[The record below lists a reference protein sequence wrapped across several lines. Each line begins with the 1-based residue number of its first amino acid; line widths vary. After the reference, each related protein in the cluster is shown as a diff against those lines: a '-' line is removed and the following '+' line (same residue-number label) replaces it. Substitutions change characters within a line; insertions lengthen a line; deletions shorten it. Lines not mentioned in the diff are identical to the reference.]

1 MAAISSLAEAEEATS
16 SPFTILHKYQSQVK
30 RFRHGNI
37 ISPVSGTTAT
47 SSRGQQDLSAESIV
61 RLARGRLLHQISDH
75 QDFDDSD
82 LSCANLKDVDLICT
96 LLDAAEKLSNK
107 QFECA
112 EKLLENCILISSSDD
127 NNHPVSRA
135 VKSFAE
141 ALRERGDRER
151 GKIDLERKPFDLEES
166 LLVYQPVILA
176 CEQKLPS
183 TQLIQFTAIQAILD
197 SIGSAKTIHVID
209 FSIKTG
215 LHWSI
220 MMQGLASQSHG
231 PRRLLKITAQGT
243 SKDRLEETGKRLS
256 SFAESMKLPFL
267 FRSVVAEIKDV
278 DEQLFEAGA
287 DEAVVVYSGLNL
299 WSKLATPNSLTTFLK
314 FVKKLNPCVM
324 VVNEI
329 EANTNTSIF
338 MDRLQGALPFTIA
351 MFDCLE
357 TCLRGN
363 AMYRKIVEEVFFRDM
378 IRSIIAA
385 EEEEMTHRHVKVSVW
400 REMFAEFNIVETEM
414 SRSSLDQAILLIN
427 RSDDWNPC
435 TLQMDGKCIIVGWR
449 GTPLQSISAWK
460 IHHEEIENKKIL

>member
-1 MAAISSLAEAEEATS
+1 MAAECTFSSHAEATEATS
-16 SPFTILHKYQSQVK
+16 SPFTILHKFQSHVK
-30 RFRHGNI
+30 RFTCGKI
-37 ISPVSGTTAT
+37 ICPISGTT
-47 SSRGQQDLSAESIV
+47 SPGQDLSGDTLV
-61 RLARGRLLHQISDH
+61 RLATGRLLRHISH
-75 QDFDDSD
+75 HSL
-82 LSCANLKDVDLICT
+82 LSCENLKDVDLICS
-96 LLDAAEKLSNK
+96 LLDAAENLSNK
-107 QFECA
+107 QFDCA
-112 EKLLENCILISSSDD
+112 EKLLENCILISSSDG
-127 NNHPVSRA
+127 NPVSRV

-141 ALRERGDRER
+141 ALRERCDGER
-151 GKIDLERKPFDLEES
+151 GRIDLERKPFDLEES
-166 LLVYQPVILA
+166 LLDYQPAILA
-176 CEQKLPS
+176 CEQKLPAA
-183 TQLIQFTAIQAILD
+183 QLTQFTAIQAILD
-197 SIGSAKTIHVID
+197 SVGSSAKTIHVID

-215 LHWSI
+215 MHWSI

-231 PRRLLKITAQGT
+231 PPRLLKITAQGT

-299 WSKLATPNSLTTFLK
+299 WSKLATPDSLTSFLK

-329 EANTNTSIF
+329 EANTNTPIL
-338 MDRLQGALPFTIA
+338 MDRLQGALPFAIA

-363 AMYRKIVEEVFFRDM
+363 AVYRKIVEDVFFRDM
-378 IRSIIAA
+378 IKSIISA
-385 EEEEMTHRHVKVSVW
+385 EEEERTHRHVKVSVW

-427 RSDDWNPC
+427 RSDNWNPC
-435 TLQMDGKCIIVGWR
+435 TLQMDGKCMIVGWR

-460 IHHEEIENKKIL
+460 IHHEEIDHDCA